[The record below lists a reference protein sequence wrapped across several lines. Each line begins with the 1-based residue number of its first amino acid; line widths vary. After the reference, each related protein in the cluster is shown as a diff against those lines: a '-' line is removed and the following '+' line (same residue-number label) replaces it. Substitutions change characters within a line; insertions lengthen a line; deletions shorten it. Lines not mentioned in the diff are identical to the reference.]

1 MLTLLQTLVAGSLR
15 LPKRRVQAEH
25 DDGMIVI
32 ELGEGTT
39 GALLLALALLV
50 AALLRVCC
58 SRRDRSVA
66 PLLFGIL
73 RAVVAADGVVKPEE
87 ERLLA
92 DVAAVIAQKHPTLP
106 GLAAAQ
112 RRRPATP
119 REAHAAD
126 LSPKQAEMVVILMAH
141 LALVDGELH
150 QAEEA
155 VCHDFAQAL
164 GLRVQRW
171 VAIMESVAEQHNTA
185 IKLTHGASKKARS
198 HELLVRT
205 HDFYEVLGEL
215 IRTET

>member
-1 MLTLLQTLVAGSLR
+1 MLTLLQTLVAGALR
-15 LPKRRVQAEH
+15 LPKRRVKAEH

-32 ELGEGTT
+32 ELGESAT
-39 GALLLALALLV
+39 GGLLLALALVV
-50 AALLRVCC
+50 ATLLRVCC

-73 RAVVAADGVVKPEE
+73 RAIVAADGVVKPEE

-92 DVAAVIAQKHPTLP
+92 DVAHRA
-106 GLAAAQ
+106 GLTAAL

-185 IKLTHGASKKARS
+185 IKLTDGASKKARS

-205 HDFYEVLGEL
+205 HDFYEVLAEL